1 MNTKEKLEI
10 AWKYLALIL
19 VAAIAFA
26 WLETTHFI
34 GGPKKGEFVFIGDK
48 NHDFYGN
55 EQKMM
60 DVKVEKEIVDGD
72 TLVKMWINGEEV
84 DAEEHDM
91 NDGSFK
97 WKSKDGKNPQTNTKS
112 TSVQKRST
120 CKWDSS
126 PNCRKPTNTN
136 RQKTRSVHRQGPR
149 PLKINQ

>member
-84 DAEEHDM
+84 DAEDHDM

-97 WKSKDGKNPQTNTKS
+97 WKSKDGNVMVIDVDDIHDDHNEDNKEKD
-112 TSVQKRST
+112 VRIIKE
-120 CKWDSS
+120 
-126 PNCRKPTNTN
+126 
-136 RQKTRSVHRQGPR
+136 
-149 PLKINQ
+149 KIIMRDK

>member
-26 WLETTHFI
+26 WLETTLFI

-72 TLVKMWINGEEV
+72 TIMKVMVNGEEM
-84 DAEEHDM
+84 DASNFSKKEGKLKWVSEEGEVIVIDI
-91 NDGSFK
+91 DDDY
-97 WKSKDGKNPQTNTKS
+97 DGKLKKDKNTRIIK
-112 TSVQKRST
+112 K
-120 CKWDSS
+120 
-126 PNCRKPTNTN
+126 
-136 RQKTRSVHRQGPR
+136 
-149 PLKINQ
+149 KIILRDEK